1 MEGTK
6 LPIIK
11 FVAMCLILNA
21 KKGISLLQLSRYLGV
36 NKNTAW
42 YLQKRIG
49 RAINQDDTLLQ
60 GLIEADESYIGGSLV
75 NKHKKLKQERQYH
88 RAGMEHKTPVL
99 GMLKRKGKI
108 IVKVLDKAWGK
119 EIKPIMKK
127 LIDPKPFQEYK
138 ANWEI
143 SYKYN

>member
-49 RAINQDDTLLQ
+49 RAIN
-60 GLIEADESYIGGSLV
+60 
-75 NKHKKLKQERQYH
+75 
-88 RAGMEHKTPVL
+88 
-99 GMLKRKGKI
+99 
-108 IVKVLDKAWGK
+108 
-119 EIKPIMKK
+119 
-127 LIDPKPFQEYK
+127 
-138 ANWEI
+138 
-143 SYKYN
+143 